1 MSREHN
7 DTDDVV
13 AMCGDNSRGVNFDLV
28 IQICVISQIVP
39 L

>member
-13 AMCGDNSRGVNFDLV
+13 ALCGDNSHGVNFDLV
-28 IQICVISQIVP
+28 IQICVTLQIVP